1 MALELKLELKEID
14 FINNKFIITDKTGLE
29 SPTNPGGYGFLPYS
43 TNLSKVKSDNEI
55 WYFAAG
61 VSKDGN
67 ILVSADHRYINDLEF
82 ITPQTNFLFENI
94 DIALQLNNDIENGL
108 YNFFLI
114 VEPFTYGDPII
125 EIAFEHYVFNTKE
138 LEDKINAEFAK
149 RLDFCSNNTC
159 ECNKS
164 LLTLW
169 SYYRALCAALEIQN
183 IPMVEY
189 LSEQINKIID

>member
-1 MALELKLELKEID
+1 MALELKLELKEVD

-29 SPTNPGGYGFLPYS
+29 SLSNPGGYGFVPIS

-55 WYFAAG
+55 ASFTAG
-61 VSKDGN
+61 VSKN
-67 ILVSADHRYINDLEF
+67 SNTLVSENIDHLEF
-82 ITPQTNFLFENI
+82 ISPPTNFLFENI
-94 DIALQLNNDIENGL
+94 DIALQLNNDIENGF

-114 VEPFTYGDPII
+114 IEPYGGGSDI

-138 LEDKINAEFAK
+138 LEDKINLEFAK
-149 RLDFCSNNTC
+149 RLDFCNNNTC